1 MGVLRSTKDTNTSRV
16 KLTLGNVN
24 QVQIESTNTAAMANS
39 EKFCLRWN
47 DFERNISSAFRDIR
61 DEKEFFDVTIACED
75 EQLQAHKVILSACSP
90 FFRSVLR
97 RNQPANNQQG
107 TLVLYLKGVTYRDME
122 SVLNFMYHGEVNVA
136 QDDLNSF
143 LAVAEELRV
152 KGLTQST
159 SGGSDA
165 SNTSTLPPKSS
176 SLPSRRRPSEDPH
189 HQAPSSNAPSS
200 YSSSP
205 SGAPPIKPPRPPP
218 PPAPRAP
225 VVAAQ
230 QAVVEEDDEIQEYV
244 PVKSEPAA
252 QQQEM
257 YEDPSQ
263 GATAGGG
270 MMMTTEDSMQYDES
284 YGAYEEGYDEGAY
297 YQEGGQKAGGGA
309 GRNNWCE
316 VCDKTV
322 VNFRRHMR
330 DVHNNTEVQCEVCQK
345 VFKNENSCKK
355 HMRVLH
361 NVYQSV

>member
-1 MGVLRSTKDTNTSRV
+1 
-16 KLTLGNVN
+16 
-24 QVQIESTNTAAMANS
+24 
-39 EKFCLRWN
+39 
-47 DFERNISSAFRDIR
+47 
-61 DEKEFFDVTIACED
+61 
-75 EQLQAHKVILSACSP
+75 
-90 FFRSVLR
+90 
-97 RNQPANNQQG
+97 
-107 TLVLYLKGVTYRDME
+107 ME

-165 SNTSTLPPKSS
+165 SNTSTLPTKST

-189 HQAPSSNAPSS
+189 QAPSSAQHST
-200 YSSSP
+200 
-205 SGAPPIKPPRPPP
+205 AVPIKRPRPPP

-225 VVAAQ
+225 VAAQ
-230 QAVVEEDDEIQEYV
+230 QAVEEDDEIQEYV

-263 GATAGGG
+263 GAAAGGG

-297 YQEGGQKAGGGA
+297 YQEGGQETAGGA
-309 GRNNWCE
+309 GTVYCGN
-316 VCDKTV
+316 CDKHIDAKH
-322 VNFRRHMR
+322 FSRHTR
-330 DVHNNTEVQCEVCQK
+330 DVHGTNNHVKCPMCQK
-345 VFKNENSCKK
+345 IFKNDSSCQK
-355 HMRVLH
+355 HLRVIH
-361 NVYQSV
+361 NVYRS

>member
-1 MGVLRSTKDTNTSRV
+1 
-16 KLTLGNVN
+16 
-24 QVQIESTNTAAMANS
+24 
-39 EKFCLRWN
+39 
-47 DFERNISSAFRDIR
+47 
-61 DEKEFFDVTIACED
+61 
-75 EQLQAHKVILSACSP
+75 
-90 FFRSVLR
+90 
-97 RNQPANNQQG
+97 
-107 TLVLYLKGVTYRDME
+107 ME

-165 SNTSTLPPKSS
+165 SNTSTLPTKPT

-189 HQAPSSNAPSS
+189 QAPS
-200 YSSSP
+200 YSSP
-205 SGAPPIKPPRPPP
+205 SAPRAPAPRAPAPRA
-218 PPAPRAP
+218 PAPRAP
-225 VVAAQ
+225 VAAQ
-230 QAVVEEDDEIQEYV
+230 QAVEEDDEIQEYV

-263 GATAGGG
+263 GAAAGGG

-297 YQEGGQKAGGGA
+297 YQEGGQETAGGA

-316 VCDKTV
+316 VCEKTV

-345 VFKNENSCKK
+345 VFKNDSSCKK

-361 NVYQSV
+361 NVYQ

>member
-1 MGVLRSTKDTNTSRV
+1 
-16 KLTLGNVN
+16 
-24 QVQIESTNTAAMANS
+24 MANS

-97 RNQPANNQQG
+97 RNQPAHQQG
-107 TLVLYLKGVTYRDME
+107 SLVLYLKGVTYRDME

-165 SNTSTLPPKSS
+165 SNTSTLPTKST

-189 HQAPSSNAPSS
+189 QAPSSNAPPS
-200 YSSSP
+200 YSSP
-205 SGAPPIKPPRPPP
+205 SAPPIKRPRPP
-218 PPAPRAP
+218 RAP
-225 VVAAQ
+225 VAAQ
-230 QAVVEEDDEIQEYV
+230 QAVEEDDEIQEYV

-263 GATAGGG
+263 GAAAGGG

-297 YQEGGQKAGGGA
+297 YQEGGQETAGGA
-309 GRNNWCE
+309 GKEQCPTCLRWYHISSLKRHQQEQHSGRSLNIKCE
-316 VCDKTV
+316 ICEREFSNKS
-322 VNFRRHMR
+322 NFGNHMR
-330 DVHNNTEVQCEVCQK
+330 RIHGIYK
-345 VFKNENSCKK
+345 
-355 HMRVLH
+355 
-361 NVYQSV
+361 

>member
-1 MGVLRSTKDTNTSRV
+1 
-16 KLTLGNVN
+16 
-24 QVQIESTNTAAMANS
+24 MANS

-61 DEKEFFDVTIACED
+61 DEKEFFDVTIATSD
-75 EQLQAHKVILSACSP
+75 NEQLQAHKVILSACSP

-97 RNQPANNQQG
+97 RNQPANQQG
-107 TLVLYLKGVTYRDME
+107 SLVLYLKGVTFRDME

-159 SGGSDA
+159 SGGSDS
-165 SNTSTLPPKSS
+165 SNASTLPTKSS

-189 HQAPSSNAPSS
+189 QAPSSNAPPS
-200 YSSSP
+200 YSSP
-205 SGAPPIKPPRPPP
+205 SAPPIKRPRPP

-225 VVAAQ
+225 AAVQ
-230 QAVVEEDDEIQEYV
+230 QAVEEDDEIQEYV

-252 QQQEM
+252 QQQEL

-263 GATAGGG
+263 GAAAGGG

-297 YQEGGQKAGGGA
+297 YQEGQEAAGGA
-309 GRNNWCE
+309 GKEQCPTCLRWYHISSLKRHQQEQHSGRSLNIKCE
-316 VCDKTV
+316 ICEREFSNKS
-322 VNFRRHMR
+322 NFGNHMR
-330 DVHNNTEVQCEVCQK
+330 RIHGIYK
-345 VFKNENSCKK
+345 
-355 HMRVLH
+355 
-361 NVYQSV
+361 

>member
-1 MGVLRSTKDTNTSRV
+1 MRRS
-16 KLTLGNVN
+16 
-24 QVQIESTNTAAMANS
+24 
-39 EKFCLRWN
+39 
-47 DFERNISSAFRDIR
+47 
-61 DEKEFFDVTIACED
+61 FFDVTIACED

-97 RNQPANNQQG
+97 RNQPANQQG

-176 SLPSRRRPSEDPH
+176 TLPSRRRPSEDP

-200 YSSSP
+200 YSSP
-205 SGAPPIKPPRPPP
+205 SAPPIKR
-218 PPAPRAP
+218 PAPRAP
-225 VVAAQ
+225 VAAQ
-230 QAVVEEDDEIQEYV
+230 QAVEEDDEIQEYV

-263 GATAGGG
+263 GAAAGGG

-297 YQEGGQKAGGGA
+297 YQEGGQETAGGA
-309 GRNNWCE
+309 GDRAQCKFCGKWLHKRGLKRHVKDVHENEVRN
-316 VCDKTV
+316 KG
-322 VNFRRHMR
+322 VNF
-330 DVHNNTEVQCEVCQK
+330 VA
-345 VFKNENSCKK
+345 S
-355 HMRVLH
+355 
-361 NVYQSV
+361 